1 MLFFLEALM
10 NCKPGD
16 LALVVRSTI
25 PENLGKIVHVMQAF
39 NEGDLGVI
47 SLDKGHLWLCEAAG
61 SPLLMRGALSLAIK
75 HLQKC
80 PIPDHCLRPLRPGE
94 DVDDNASTTKLHTAP
109 EATVA

>member
-1 MLFFLEALM
+1 M

-61 SPLLMRGALSLAIK
+61 SPLVMNNALSHGVR
-75 HLQKC
+75 HLKLC
-80 PIPDHCLRPLRPGE
+80 PIPDHCLRPIRSDG
-94 DVDDNASTTKLHTAP
+94 DVDDNAWTTKLHTAP